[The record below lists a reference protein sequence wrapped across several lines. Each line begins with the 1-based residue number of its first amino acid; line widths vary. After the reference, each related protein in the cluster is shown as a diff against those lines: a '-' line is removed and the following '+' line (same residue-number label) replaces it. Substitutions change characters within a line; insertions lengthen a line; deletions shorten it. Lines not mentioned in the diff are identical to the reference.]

1 MLDYRVV
8 VMASHPMDT
17 FAVPTDGGDL
27 MTKQSI
33 GLNYLR

>member
-17 FAVPTDGGDL
+17 SAVPTDGDL
-27 MTKQSI
+27 MTKESI